1 MSKLWLV
8 AKNTYQQ
15 RIRSS
20 TFLLLTFGIP
30 LIMVV
35 AGAVPILS
43 ELRAE
48 IPIVGYIDQ
57 TGQMGEVEAV
67 EYEEE
72 TLSLRPYADQA
83 AGLEG
88 LEAGKVGG
96 LLILP
101 EDYFEGG
108 APQYWAEK
116 GPSEKLTGALE
127 KALRT
132 GLLSGAPAWQVER
145 LEDPTNFTYASQ
157 STGKR
162 VSEGPAVIIRVAV
175 PVFFAMVFVLAI
187 FTGANQMG
195 SVMVQE
201 KDQRAMEMVITSIS
215 PRELVAGKVLGM
227 TLLSMTQVAVWTLGA
242 GTAVFLFFREDLIG
256 HTLSIPWN
264 ALLWAGLLC
273 VPGYF
278 LFALVGAGLGVIAGD
293 VTQAR
298 QLSGMLGF
306 LGMGPLYLMGVIV
319 NAVDGPLAVGL
330 TLFPFTAPTIG
341 LFRMALTE
349 VPTWQFLTSLL
360 ILVGSL
366 LISIWLVARVFRATM
381 LLYGQK
387 LKPAEILRAI
397 SQSGM
402 VAAGGGKE
410 NNDE

>member
-1 MSKLWLV
+1 MNKLWLV

-20 TFLLLTFGIP
+20 TFLMLTFGIP

-35 AGAVPILS
+35 AGAIPILT

-48 IPIVGYIDQ
+48 IPTVGYVDQ
-57 TGQMGEVEAV
+57 TGKLGEVKEV

-72 TLSLRPYADQA
+72 ILSLKPYVDQE
-83 AGLEG
+83 AGREA
-88 LEAGKVGG
+88 LEAGEIGG

-101 EDYFEGG
+101 GDYLEGG
-108 APQYWAEK
+108 APLYRAEK
-116 GPSEKLTGALE
+116 EPSEKLKGALE
-127 KALRT
+127 KAIRT
-132 GLLSGAPAWQVER
+132 GLLSGAPAWQVDR
-145 LEDPTNFTYASQ
+145 LEDPTNFTYTAQ
-157 STGKR
+157 TTGKR
-162 VSEGPAVIIRVAV
+162 VSEGPAVIIRVAI

-201 KDQRAMEMVITSIS
+201 KDQRAMEMVITSIA

-227 TLLSMTQVAVWTLGA
+227 TLLSMTQVVVWVLGA

-256 HTLSIPWN
+256 HALSIPWN

-273 VPGYF
+273 IPGYF

-298 QLSGMLGF
+298 QLAGMLGF
-306 LGMGPLYLMGVIV
+306 LGMGPLYFMGMIV

-349 VPTWQFLTSLL
+349 VPVWQLMVSFL

-366 LISIWLVARVFRATM
+366 LFSIWLVARVFRATM

-387 LKPAEILRAI
+387 LKPAEIMQAI

-402 VAAGGGKE
+402 SAAGVGEE
-410 NNDE
+410 N

>member
-1 MSKLWLV
+1 MNKLWLV

-30 LIMVV
+30 LIMIV
-35 AGAVPILS
+35 AGAIPILT

-48 IPIVGYIDQ
+48 IPAVGYVDQ
-57 TGQMGEVEAV
+57 TGKMGELERIEVEDEV
-67 EYEEE
+67 
-72 TLSLRPYADQA
+72 LSLKSFPDEKSGL
-83 AGLEG
+83 AGLENG
-88 LEAGKVGG
+88 EIGG

-101 EDYFEGG
+101 ADYFEGG
-108 APQYWAEK
+108 APQYQAGKE
-116 GPSEKLTGALE
+116 PSEKLTEALE
-127 KALRT
+127 KAIRT
-132 GLLSGAPAWQVER
+132 GLLSGAPAWQIER
-145 LEDPTNFTYASQ
+145 LEDPTNFTYTAQ
-157 STGKR
+157 TTGKR

-175 PVFFAMVFVLAI
+175 PVFFALVFVLAI

-215 PRELVAGKVLGM
+215 PRELVAGKVMGM
-227 TLLSMTQVAVWTLGA
+227 TLLSMTQVAVWILGA
-242 GTAVFLFFREDLIG
+242 GTAVFLLFREDLIG
-256 HTLSIPWN
+256 HALSVPWN

-278 LFALVGAGLGVIAGD
+278 FFALVGAGLGVIAGD

-298 QLSGMLGF
+298 QLAGMLGF
-306 LGMGPLYLMGVIV
+306 LGMGPLYFMGIIV

-349 VPTWQFLTSLL
+349 VPTWQLLVSVL

-366 LISIWLVARVFRATM
+366 LLSIWLVARVFRATM

-387 LKPAEILRAI
+387 LKPAEIMQAI
-397 SQSGM
+397 SQSGLS
-402 VAAGGGKE
+402 VAAEGKE
-410 NNDE
+410 N

>member
-1 MSKLWLV
+1 MNKLWLV

-30 LIMVV
+30 LIMIV
-35 AGAVPILS
+35 AGAIPILI

-48 IPIVGYIDQ
+48 IPAVGYVDQ
-57 TGQMGEVEAV
+57 TGKMRELERIELEDEV
-67 EYEEE
+67 
-72 TLSLRPYADQA
+72 LSLKPYPDGEAGL
-83 AGLEG
+83 AGLENG
-88 LEAGKVGG
+88 EIGG

-101 EDYFEGG
+101 ADYFEGG
-108 APQYWAEK
+108 APQYQAGKE
-116 GPSEKLTGALE
+116 PSEKLTEALE
-127 KALRT
+127 KAIRT
-132 GLLSGAPAWQVER
+132 GLLSGAPAWQIER
-145 LEDPTNFTYASQ
+145 LEDPTNFTYTAQ
-157 STGKR
+157 TTGKR

-175 PVFFAMVFVLAI
+175 PVFFALVFVLAI

-215 PRELVAGKVLGM
+215 PRELVAGKVMGM
-227 TLLSMTQVAVWTLGA
+227 TLLSMTQVVVWILGA

-256 HTLSIPWN
+256 HALSVPWN

-298 QLSGMLGF
+298 QLAGMLGF
-306 LGMGPLYLMGVIV
+306 LGMGPLYFMGIIV

-349 VPTWQFLTSLL
+349 VPIWQLLVSVL

-366 LISIWLVARVFRATM
+366 LLSIWLVARVFRATM

-387 LKPAEILRAI
+387 LKPAEIMQAI
-397 SQSGM
+397 SQSGLS
-402 VAAGGGKE
+402 AAAEGKE
-410 NNDE
+410 N

>member
-1 MSKLWLV
+1 MNKLWLV

-35 AGAVPILS
+35 AGAIPILT

-48 IPIVGYIDQ
+48 IPAVGYVDQ
-57 TGQMGEVEAV
+57 TGKMGELERI
-67 EYEEE
+67 EFEDE
-72 TLSLRPYADQA
+72 TLSLKPYPDGE
-83 AGLEG
+83 AGLAG
-88 LEAGKVGG
+88 LDDGEIGG

-101 EDYFEGG
+101 TDYFEGG
-108 APQYWAEK
+108 SPQYRAEK
-116 GPSEKLTGALE
+116 EPSEKLTRALE
-127 KALRT
+127 KAIRT
-132 GLLSGAPAWQVER
+132 GLLSRVPAWQIER
-145 LEDPTNFTYASQ
+145 LEDPTNFTYTAQ
-157 STGKR
+157 TTGKQ

-175 PVFFAMVFVLAI
+175 PIFFAMVFVLTI

-215 PRELVAGKVLGM
+215 PRELVAGKVMGM
-227 TLLSMTQVAVWTLGA
+227 TLLSMTQVAVWILGA
-242 GTAVFLFFREDLIG
+242 GTAVFLLFRDDLIG
-256 HTLSIPWN
+256 HALSVPWN

-298 QLSGMLGF
+298 QLASMLGF
-306 LGMGPLYLMGVIV
+306 LGMGPLYFMGIIV

-349 VPTWQFLTSLL
+349 VPTWQLLVSVL

-366 LISIWLVARVFRATM
+366 LLSIWLVARVFRATM

-387 LKPAEILRAI
+387 LKPAEIMRAI
-397 SQSGM
+397 SQSGLS
-402 VAAGGGKE
+402 AAGEGKE
-410 NNDE
+410 N

>member
-1 MSKLWLV
+1 MNKLWLV

-20 TFLLLTFGIP
+20 TFLMLTFGIP
-30 LIMVV
+30 LIMIV
-35 AGAVPILS
+35 AGAIPVLT

-48 IPIVGYIDQ
+48 IPTVGYVDQ
-57 TGQMGEVEAV
+57 TGKMGAV
-67 EYEEE
+67 EEIEYEDEIL
-72 TLSLRPYADQA
+72 TLKSYPDQN
-83 AGLEG
+83 AGMTDLKT
-88 LEAGKVGG
+88 GKIGG

-101 EDYFEGG
+101 KDYFQGG
-108 APQYWAEK
+108 IPRYRAEK
-116 GPSEKLTGALE
+116 QPSEKLKGALE
-127 KALRT
+127 KAVRT
-132 GLLSGAPAWQVER
+132 GMLSGAPSWQVER
-145 LEDPTNFTYASQ
+145 LEDPANFTYAAQ

-162 VSEGPAVIIRVAV
+162 VSEGPAVIIRVAI

-195 SVMVQE
+195 SVMVKE

-215 PRELVAGKVLGM
+215 PRELVAGKVMGM

-242 GTAVFLFFREDLIG
+242 GTAVFLLFREDLIG

-298 QLSGMLGF
+298 QLAGMLGF
-306 LGMGPLYLMGVIV
+306 IGMGPLYFMGVIV

-366 LISIWLVARVFRATM
+366 LFSIWLVARVFRATM

-387 LKPAEILRAI
+387 LKPAEIMQVI
-397 SQSGM
+397 SQSGLS
-402 VAAGGGKE
+402 AAAEGKE
-410 NNDE
+410 K